1 MIIWN
6 RTDLQIEICHFCCGW
21 WKNNEKDINS
31 NNSYNYIIFL
41 SAASF
46 LITKTDVALTLWELF
61 TVIGAIV
68 YLVFFVCLSEKLS
81 FDSLYKRLSSIFM
94 TCALVLTS
102 VAHTVNI
109 TVLSNGFKSAHT
121 G

>member
-1 MIIWN
+1 MTNYEKI
-6 RTDLQIEICHFCCGW
+6 
-21 WKNNEKDINS
+21 KNMNIDENVMKI
-31 NNSYNYIIFL
+31 L
-41 SAASF
+41 
-46 LITKTDVALTLWELF
+46 VALLRKWKVIVLF
-61 TVIGAIV
+61 AVIGAIV